1 MEENL
6 SLEVVTKSQQSIH
19 VFCDF
24 LRQKLSDIFK
34 KTLISKTFFFGSQ
47 IMHNNIHRNCSIEH
61 SISE

>member
-6 SLEVVTKSQQSIH
+6 SLEVVTNSQQSIH

-24 LRQKLSDIFK
+24 LRQKSNGIFK
-34 KTLISKTFFFGSQ
+34 KRLFHNFVGGSQ
-47 IMHNNIHRNCSIEH
+47 IMHDNIHRNCSIEH